1 MASTTYTTG
10 QITENCTV
18 TTTFEI
24 NAYTV
29 TADAGPGGSI
39 SPSGTTTVNHGETPA
54 FTITPDSGYHIMGV
68 NGTCGG
74 ALNGNTYTV
83 NSVTGNCTVHAEFEI
98 NEYTVSALAGQGGG
112 IDPASAKVT
121 HGNTVQFTITPDTGY
136 HIASVSGCGGTLSE
150 SSLKAA
156 AKKKK
161 GKAKALAST
170 TYTTG
175 QITENCTV
183 TTTFEINAYTVTADA
198 GPGGSISPSGTTT
211 VNHGET
217 PAFTITPNS
226 GYHIM
231 GVNGTCGGSLN
242 GNTYTANP
250 VTGNCTV
257 HAEFEINEYTVSALA
272 GQGGGIDPASA
283 KVAHGN
289 TGQFTITPDTGY
301 HIASV
306 SGCGGTLNGFVFT
319 TGEITANCTVTA
331 VFEVATYTVSILKSG
346 SGSGSIIAQGLICE
360 GDACSGEYA
369 HGARI
374 IFNVQPDPGFRVAD
388 IKIDGISIGAVNTFT
403 FKKMT
408 GNHSIEILFAPL

>member
-1 MASTTYTTG
+1 MRASRSTNIRYLT
-10 QITENCTV
+10 
-18 TTTFEI
+18 
-24 NAYTV
+24 
-29 TADAGPGGSI
+29 
-39 SPSGTTTVNHGETPA
+39 
-54 FTITPDSGYHIMGV
+54 
-68 NGTCGG
+68 
-74 ALNGNTYTV
+74 
-83 NSVTGNCTVHAEFEI
+83 
-98 NEYTVSALAGQGGG
+98 LAGQGGG

-121 HGNTVQFTITPDTGY
+121 HGNTAQFTITPDTGY

-198 GPGGSISPSGTTT
+198 GPGGSISPSGATT

-217 PAFTITPNS
+217 PAFTVTPNP
-226 GYHIM
+226 GYHII

-257 HAEFEINEYTVSALA
+257 HAEFEINEYTVSASA

-283 KVAHGN
+283 KVTHGN
-289 TGQFTITPDTGY
+289 TVQFTITPDTGY

-306 SGCGGTLNGFVFT
+306 SGCGGTLSESSLKAAAKKKKGKAKALASTIYT
-319 TGEITANCTVTA
+319 TGPITDACTVTA
-331 VFEVATYTVSILKSG
+331 TFEINAYTVTADAG
-346 SGSGSIIAQGLICE
+346 PGGSISPSGTTTVNHGADAGIY
-360 GDACSGEYA
+360 GDA
-369 HGARI
+369 
-374 IFNVQPDPGFRVAD
+374 GFR
-388 IKIDGISIGAVNTFT
+388 IPHKS
-403 FKKMT
+403 
-408 GNHSIEILFAPL
+408 E